1 MKLRWI
7 STMSLALVFG
17 SAGFFGFASQSDAK
31 RDRSAAEWRD
41 AYANSD
47 VDPRTVA
54 NNPNAGYA
62 QQVGACMA
70 GNGVWVP
77 NGNAPGHCNFP
88 QPSSPDQQT
97 ISGSV
102 GDASGYPDHDDSFQL
117 PIQSQGSDSTSGGQA
132 AGPIGMSPAEK
143 AAFDEANWG
152 SGAPVGAGTSAAGS
166 KTYTYDDGSTLTER
180 ADGTRTST
188 EATGGAGAAAGGGG
202 DPYGDSAD
210 AEQVTC
216 EGTRE
221 TTQTACLTP
230 GTKGMDPGEAVM
242 FTTMTNQMIM
252 MGTQIASAGKN
263 MAQQCRLQ
271 ADMSKLMATINGAKA
286 FACGKMISRCNEV
299 CNFQAKDAYQKSQIA
314 QSAET
319 KAHFLKLSKS
329 YQAQGRICSTYSS
342 QVYAM
347 GMGAMQH
354 GANIVQNQQCAK
366 EMEAFANMPV
376 PTFSPIA
383 LPNPTDCTDP
393 KNQSFACFCSRDANK
408 SSPMCAGFS
417 GGSLAGGGSGATTS
431 GPGNGIGS
439 SVATPFVAQD
449 ADGDGVPDD
458 PTALQQK
465 QNASNGGNEFS
476 PGGGSAPGGSG
487 LGGLGG
493 GDDGGMGAHGDPR
506 SMITGTS
513 GGSGS
518 GLGGGFGGGGGGGL
532 GRNNGGSGGGMG
544 GFMDKFNL
552 KRFLPGSNY
561 KSRGIAG
568 MSVKSVDG
576 ITGPMGPSIWEK
588 ATRQYQEQIQKQNV
602 IVDR

>member
-47 VDPRTVA
+47 IDPRTVA

-77 NGNAPGHCNFP
+77 NGNAPGQCNFP

-97 ISGSV
+97 SSGSA
-102 GDASGYPDHDDSFQL
+102 GDASGYPDHDDSFRL
-117 PIQSQGSDSTSGGQA
+117 PIQHQGSDSTIGGQA

-152 SGAPVGAGTSAAGS
+152 SGSPVGAGTSAAGS
-166 KTYTYDDGSTLTER
+166 KTYTYDDGSTLTEH

-188 EATGGAGAAAGGGG
+188 EATGGAGAATGGGESTG
-202 DPYGDSAD
+202 QTMS
-210 AEQVTC
+210 C
-216 EGTRE
+216 LSLKE
-221 TTQTACLTP
+221 TATSACLTP
-230 GTKGMDPGEAVM
+230 GTSGMDPGEAAM
-242 FTTMTNQMIM
+242 FTVMMNQMVTL
-252 MGTQIASAGKN
+252 GTQIASAGKN

-271 ADMSKLMATINGAKA
+271 ADMSKLMATLNGAKA
-286 FACGKMISRCNEV
+286 TACGVTVSKCKAACEHETEQYESAA
-299 CNFQAKDAYQKSQIA
+299 AKFASNTATAGAAEQYRIA
-314 QSAET
+314 ARKT
-319 KAHFLKLSKS
+319 RIA
-329 YQAQGRICSTYSS
+329 GRTCSSYSS

-366 EMEAFANMPV
+366 EMEALANMPV

-383 LPNPTDCTDP
+383 MPKPTDCTDP
-393 KNQSFACFCSRDANK
+393 NNQSFACFCSREANK
-408 SSPMCAGFS
+408 SSPMCAGFKD
-417 GGSLAGGGSGATTS
+417 GNLAGGGGATPS

-439 SVATPFVAQD
+439 TVTTPFLGTD

-465 QNASNGGNEFS
+465 QNPSNGGNEFN
-476 PGGGSAPGGSG
+476 PGGGSPPGG
-487 LGGLGG
+487 GGLAGFG
-493 GDDGGMGAHGDPR
+493 GDDGGMGAPGDPK
-506 SMITGTS
+506 SVITGTS

-518 GLGGGFGGGGGGGL
+518 GGFGGGFGGGAGGLARNGGGF
-532 GRNNGGSGGGMG
+532 GGGAG

-552 KRFLPGSNY
+552 KRFLPGSKY
-561 KSRGIAG
+561 KARGIAG